1 MLKIKKTKFSG
12 LIVIQG
18 ETHHD
23 KRGYLREMLLEK
35 IIKKR
40 FKFHIMSVS
49 KKKVLR
55 GLHFQTKNPQGKYVS
70 VIRGKILDVAVDIRK
85 NSKTFGKKFEI
96 VLSDKNNKS
105 VYIPPG
111 FAHGYYVISEKSTFH
126 YKCTNYYDPSDEF
139 GISWD
144 DPLLD
149 INWPEGKRNISKKDS
164 DLPFLSDIDSKN
176 LPK

>member
-1 MLKIKKTKFSG
+1 MLKIIKTKFSG
-12 LIVIQG
+12 LIIIQG

-111 FAHGYYVISEKSTFH
+111 FAHGFMCLGKENIINYS
-126 YKCTNYYDPSDEF
+126 CTNYRSVGYEYS
-139 GISWD
+139 
-144 DPLLD
+144 LLYND
-149 INWPEGKRNISKKDS
+149 KKLRINWPFKKVIITKKDKTAKTFNELL
-164 DLPFLSDIDSKN
+164 DKF
-176 LPK
+176 

>member
-49 KKKVLR
+49 KKSL
-55 GLHFQTKNPQGKYVS
+55 
-70 VIRGKILDVAVDIRK
+70 
-85 NSKTFGKKFEI
+85 
-96 VLSDKNNKS
+96 
-105 VYIPPG
+105 
-111 FAHGYYVISEKSTFH
+111 
-126 YKCTNYYDPSDEF
+126 
-139 GISWD
+139 
-144 DPLLD
+144 
-149 INWPEGKRNISKKDS
+149 KRSSFSN
-164 DLPFLSDIDSKN
+164 
-176 LPK
+176 

>member
-111 FAHGYYVISEKSTFH
+111 FAHGFMGWAAGGAVGLGERKRPTTVSSRGSLSRVI
-126 YKCTNYYDPSDEF
+126 
-139 GISWD
+139 
-144 DPLLD
+144 
-149 INWPEGKRNISKKDS
+149 
-164 DLPFLSDIDSKN
+164 
-176 LPK
+176 